1 MRFHSSHTRT
11 VNARDA
17 ALRKLSR
24 INRFLIAGS
33 VTLTAVLADVAANA
47 FPGKTL
53 HPHPQAKVKGTT
65 ARHHSK
71 SPSSGAG
78 STSTNSQLRP
88 PSQAPEAAL
97 EPKTESGSGEE
108 SAPAS
113 EPAPAEETT
122 PTPARES
129 APAPEPTPEPA
140 PVEEPAPAQESAPV
154 VSGGS

>member
-1 MRFHSSHTRT
+1 MRFHSSQTRT
-11 VNARDA
+11 VNARDT

-53 HPHPQAKVKGTT
+53 HAHPQAKAKGTT

-71 SPSSGAG
+71 SPSSAG
-78 STSTNSQLRP
+78 STSTDSQLRP
-88 PSQAPEAAL
+88 PAKAPEAAP

-113 EPAPAEETT
+113 EAAPAEETT
-122 PTPARES
+122 PTPTRES
-129 APAPEPTPEPA
+129 APTPEPA
-140 PVEEPAPAQESAPV
+140 PAEEPAPAQESAPV